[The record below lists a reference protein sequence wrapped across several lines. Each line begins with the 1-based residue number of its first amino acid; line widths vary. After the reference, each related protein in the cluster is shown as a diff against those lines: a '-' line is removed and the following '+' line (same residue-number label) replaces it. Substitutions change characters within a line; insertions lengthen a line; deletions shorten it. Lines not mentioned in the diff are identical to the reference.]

1 MRDLTITVV
10 VLAFLITSWLTLNRW
25 ALDVYPPDASEGGR
39 YVVIRWAS
47 DPNPARVEQI
57 ALFNRLYAEKRVRV
71 VLDPD
76 PGVQKILTQAA
87 AGTGPDVIDI
97 YNYATFLLY
106 VNKGILL
113 EVNNFMREAGLSLND
128 FWEKRWNALAV
139 ERPGVDPHAG
149 EHKRYA
155 IYCTPNNVNV
165 DVLFLNR
172 SLYDAVKRDRDRL
185 GTEMSPLPWNEWTWW
200 DFVFFCQALTR
211 KSDDGRRYETFGSS
225 EVRLENL
232 IYQVGG
238 RFFDEQGKTV
248 LLDSEQNAVACQ
260 FLYDLVNTFHVVPS
274 QEDKAATTGGGGWGG
289 QAPLGLFTAGKL
301 GTLTIGRWGLIK
313 VRREARFRVEI
324 YPLPRYVPYGEWE
337 RWMSNPKVRADHTL
351 RDGSWG
357 ETTPEGR
364 DRGKNG
370 VLGGRVTGVRKGT
383 KHPREAFYFL
393 EYLASPE
400 FNELINKDADAF
412 SSRQELTIE
421 YLSKPDADFP
431 EEDQHRA
438 ALLDAITFTH
448 EEEASTYGTAFETIR
463 LRENALTPNLYNGEY
478 APLDKNAK
486 KVYTFLSRTPD
497 ASVITNPTVG
507 TAAVREVAAKMRET
521 MAKAEERVTRPP
533 RSRIPD
539 VVGLIGIGLV
549 GGVAG
554 YFSWRWK
561 RTP

>member
-248 LLDSEQNAVACQ
+248 LLDSER
-260 FLYDLVNTFHVVPS
+260 LSTGNT
-274 QEDKAATTGGGGWGG
+274 A
-289 QAPLGLFTAGKL
+289 QAG
-301 GTLTIGRWGLIK
+301 
-313 VRREARFRVEI
+313 
-324 YPLPRYVPYGEWE
+324 
-337 RWMSNPKVRADHTL
+337 
-351 RDGSWG
+351 
-357 ETTPEGR
+357 
-364 DRGKNG
+364 
-370 VLGGRVTGVRKGT
+370 
-383 KHPREAFYFL
+383 
-393 EYLASPE
+393 
-400 FNELINKDADAF
+400 
-412 SSRQELTIE
+412 
-421 YLSKPDADFP
+421 
-431 EEDQHRA
+431 
-438 ALLDAITFTH
+438 
-448 EEEASTYGTAFETIR
+448 
-463 LRENALTPNLYNGEY
+463 
-478 APLDKNAK
+478 
-486 KVYTFLSRTPD
+486 
-497 ASVITNPTVG
+497 
-507 TAAVREVAAKMRET
+507 
-521 MAKAEERVTRPP
+521 
-533 RSRIPD
+533 
-539 VVGLIGIGLV
+539 
-549 GGVAG
+549 
-554 YFSWRWK
+554 
-561 RTP
+561 